1 MKLPSESQA
10 LTVKLCAP
18 VVRAAEPDRVAL
30 VLETFL
36 VPSTYTAIAVTVCEL
51 SRAAALNCTGEA
63 TVELFAGAQIAT
75 VLSVEGG
82 LQEPG
87 GGGGLP
93 LPTVIVLRADTNV
106 APAESHALTV
116 IPCEP
121 ALIVTD
127 AEKFAPWPAVVLAPS
142 TYSAIEVT
150 LAAVSLAAAVTC
162 TGEVTEAPFAGEQI
176 TTVLSTVAA
185 QVCA

>member
-18 VVRAAEPDRVAL
+18 VVRAAEPDSVAL

-36 VPSTYTAIAVTVCEL
+36 VPSTYTAIAVTVCAL

-63 TVELFAGAQIAT
+63 AVALLAGAQIAT

-82 LQEPG
+82 LQVPGG

-93 LPTVIVLRADTNV
+93 LVTEIVLRADTNV
-106 APAESHALTV
+106 
-116 IPCEP
+116 
-121 ALIVTD
+121 
-127 AEKFAPWPAVVLAPS
+127 
-142 TYSAIEVT
+142 
-150 LAAVSLAAAVTC
+150 
-162 TGEVTEAPFAGEQI
+162 
-176 TTVLSTVAA
+176 
-185 QVCA
+185 

>member
-18 VVRAAEPDRVAL
+18 AVRVAEPDRVAL
-30 VLETFL
+30 VLESFL

-82 LQEPG
+82 LQVP

-93 LPTVIVLRADTNV
+93 LPTVIVLRADTKV
-106 APAESHALTV
+106 APEAARALTV
-116 IPCEP
+116 IACEP
-121 ALIVTD
+121 ALIV
-127 AEKFAPWPAVVLAPS
+127 
-142 TYSAIEVT
+142 
-150 LAAVSLAAAVTC
+150 
-162 TGEVTEAPFAGEQI
+162 
-176 TTVLSTVAA
+176 
-185 QVCA
+185 